1 MHGESNARYPH
12 PREING
18 ALNLSQASNQ
28 PNLPRTLSESH
39 PQPRVASILS
49 LTAPP
54 PRGPSSIS
62 HQTPEREYRTY
73 GRNISPQNRHH
84 ALDESM
90 ERSPS
95 SSAHIFPSSATADG
109 LMAHGSSPSTM
120 IYRISAETPTSH
132 MHYSTD
138 SHDSVHF
145 GTMDV
150 QESDGGRSRH
160 GETAGG
166 KKRRSRAT
174 QEQLDIL
181 IAVYQRTPFPSTVER
196 TELAQRLGMTPR
208 SVQIWCV

>member
-18 ALNLSQASNQ
+18 ALNTSPA

-39 PQPRVASILS
+39 SHGQPRAASILS
-49 LTAPP
+49 LTAPS
-54 PRGPSSIS
+54 PRGPSSIA
-62 HQTPEREYRTY
+62 HQSSEREYRAY
-73 GRNISPQNRHH
+73 GRNISPRNRHH
-84 ALDESM
+84 ALEDSM
-90 ERSPS
+90 QHSPS
-95 SSAHIFPSSATADG
+95 SSAHVFPSSNPADG
-109 LMAHGSSPSTM
+109 RMPHGASASGM
-120 IYRISAETPTSH
+120 IHRNSVDTPNFHT
-132 MHYSTD
+132 HYGTD

-145 GTMDV
+145 GMMDV

-181 IAVYQRTPFPSTVER
+181 ITVYQRTPFPSTVER
-196 TELAQRLGMTPR
+196 TELAQKLGMTPR
-208 SVQIWCV
+208 SVQIW